1 MKFKKEREIEK
12 LKEEEREKK
21 KEKKNFLNFIQGYW

>member
-21 KEKKNFLNFIQGYW
+21 KEKKIFLNFIQGYW